1 MTVKSFSSFALVA
14 ALAVSSASCGDYV
27 RSQGRSPSQVVI
39 QSLQGAPGNDPN
51 TFGTPL
57 VSDVETLVT
66 TPEPCS
72 TSNPCPTIF
81 NDLGQAT
88 MSIILK
94 DQGQPGSP
102 TTPSALNSVTFT
114 RYRVEYRRSDGR
126 NTPGVDVPYP
136 IDSAAT
142 FTVPESGSFAAAF
155 ELVRN
160 TAKRE
165 PPLLALKCGSLVL
178 NTIADVTFYGRDQ
191 AGNDVT
197 ATGSIGVNFGDFAP
211 TLKPCR

>member
-1 MTVKSFSSFALVA
+1 MRLKSFSSFALVA
-14 ALAVSSASCGDYV
+14 VLAGSSASCGEYV

-39 QSLQGAPGNDPN
+39 QSLQGAPGNDPEEVGN
-51 TFGTPL
+51 PL
-57 VSDVETLVT
+57 VSDVESLIT
-66 TPEPCS
+66 TPDPC
-72 TSNPCPTIF
+72 TTANPCLSIF
-81 NDLGQAT
+81 NDLGEVT

-94 DQGQPGSP
+94 DQTTLSDPSP
-102 TTPSALNSVTFT
+102 LNSVTFT

-142 FTVPESGSFAAAF
+142 FTVPSSGAVTAGF

-165 PPLLALKCGSLVL
+165 APLLALRCAGVVL
-178 NTIADVTFYGRDQ
+178 NTVADVTFYGRDQ
-191 AGNDVT
+191 AGNEVT
-197 ATGSIGVNFGDFAP
+197 ASGSIGVNFGDFAP
-211 TLKPCR
+211 QTIPCR

>member
-1 MTVKSFSSFALVA
+1 VRVKSFSSCALLS
-14 ALAVSSASCGDYV
+14 ALALSSASCGEYV

-39 QSLQGAPGNDPN
+39 QTLQGAAGNDPN

-57 VSDVETLVT
+57 VSDVESLVT

-72 TSNPCPTIF
+72 TTSPCLTIF
-81 NDLGQAT
+81 NDLGQVT
-88 MSIILK
+88 MSIVLK

-102 TTPSALNSVTFT
+102 TTPAVLNSVTFT
-114 RYRVEYRRSDGR
+114 RYRVEYRRADGR

-142 FTVPESGSFAAAF
+142 FTVPESGSFSAAF

-165 PPLLALKCGSLVL
+165 PPLLALRCGSLVL
-178 NTIADVTFYGRDQ
+178 NTIANVTFYGRDL

-211 TLKPCR
+211 TSQPCR